1 MLATLARQRRC
12 AGSRAR
18 VLKAPP
24 GWPRNPRGWK
34 PRKPRRPRLHD
45 GRSAASPTTHREIT
59 GGRAACSS
67 ASVRDS
73 GNRRAPST
81 AAAGALATWSRPSI
95 SKMIRAATLA
105 LLAVGASGFVAP
117 ATPRQATALAASGSQ
132 IAYRIRSVALRPTTN
147 DGCGCLFNETSLFA
161 AAESRHPTS
170 THALCTTGE
179 SASPTR
185 TRAGCA

>member
-59 GGRAACSS
+59 AVGPLAAVRLRETAAIDVKHSRCGRAGLS
-67 ASVRDS
+67 
-73 GNRRAPST
+73 
-81 AAAGALATWSRPSI
+81 SRPSY
-95 SKMIRAATLA
+95 SKMARWCLA
-105 LLAVGASGFVAP
+105 LLAVGASGFAPP
-117 ATPRQATALAASGSQ
+117 ATPRHQTALAASGSQ
-132 IAYRIRSVALRPTTN
+132 IAYRIRSVALRPTTH
-147 DGCGCLFNETSLFA
+147 DGEGLFFYETSYFA

-185 TRAGCA
+185 TRAACA

>member
-1 MLATLARQRRC
+1 MLTERAVLQMRSELCFSASSDASLVLATLARQRRC

-18 VLKAPP
+18 VLKVRHPRRPA
-24 GWPRNPRGWK
+24 RNPRRKGNLE
-34 PRKPRRPRLHD
+34 PRVPRLHD
-45 GRSAASPTTHREIT
+45 GRSAASPATHREIT

-132 IAYRIRSVALRPTTN
+132 IAYRIRSVALRPTPH
-147 DGCGCLFNETSLFA
+147 DG
-161 AAESRHPTS
+161 
-170 THALCTTGE
+170 
-179 SASPTR
+179 
-185 TRAGCA
+185 